1 MGLIGKFKDF
11 VPRGRNPPVRM
22 NAIAGGRLLALEDC
36 YFDGLKVEYT
46 SGGQSGLTR
55 HKYHSDLFFAGSHW
69 DDLELLQFKNVFL
82 HLRYLEQW
90 IRPSSHKP
98 IGYEDRVEAW
108 PRIAHTFNAFKRLA
122 VVNGEF
128 GELGLA
134 YGQVKY
140 GDEFLEEMLRRNFY
154 FDLRLAEPWP
164 FGRIIDSC
172 RMLQDLVTL
181 GLDHP
186 SAVTGVTFEHEQQRD
201 DRGEKKR
208 PPVRP
213 YMRSIGHSAGEQFGE
228 MSIGNAM
235 FTFDDI
241 GGMVGVLK
249 WLEVA
254 SRYRV
259 VVGTLVGNMYA
270 PSPYAE
276 SEFFNACTA
285 AEAFRRMQLRKQN
298 LNLSKELPVLARHAG
313 DVFKELVGDV
323 DKWVKRVV
331 QTRINVV
338 VHRGLRSGA
347 DVNEIIWLADSLHLL
362 IVLCLLEECGVQRK
376 AEARIRYCHRSYRL
390 NQPK

>member
-1 MGLIGKFKDF
+1 M
-11 VPRGRNPPVRM
+11 
-22 NAIAGGRLLALEDC
+22 
-36 YFDGLKVEYT
+36 
-46 SGGQSGLTR
+46 
-55 HKYHSDLFFAGSHW
+55 
-69 DDLELLQFKNVFL
+69 
-82 HLRYLEQW
+82 
-90 IRPSSHKP
+90 
-98 IGYEDRVEAW
+98 
-108 PRIAHTFNAFKRLA
+108 
-122 VVNGEF
+122 
-128 GELGLA
+128 
-134 YGQVKY
+134 
-140 GDEFLEEMLRRNFY
+140 Y

-164 FGRIIDSC
+164 YSRFMNWC

-241 GGMVGVLK
+241 GGMEGVLK